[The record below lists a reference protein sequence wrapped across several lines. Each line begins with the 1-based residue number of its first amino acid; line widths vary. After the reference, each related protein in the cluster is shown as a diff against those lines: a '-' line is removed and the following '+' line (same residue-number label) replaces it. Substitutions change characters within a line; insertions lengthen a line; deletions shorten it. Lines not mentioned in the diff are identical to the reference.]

1 MHRSKILPQK
11 RRKLSELNRSCLK
24 KDYFWNLQECCRAN
38 RSRNKKMTPEEVE
51 MEKALKDPFA
61 CAIVNDPR

>member
-1 MHRSKILPQK
+1 M
-11 RRKLSELNRSCLK
+11 
-24 KDYFWNLQECCRAN
+24 DYFWNLQECCRAN
-38 RSRNKKMTPEEVE
+38 RSRNRKMTPEEVE